1 MKDRFIKL
9 EAKELACLFRR
20 NNGYG
25 SIDPIQLSSLLL
37 KNNITTIYK
46 PLSETL
52 SGMAIKVAEDMR
64 FIMIN
69 QNNVIG
75 RQHFTIAHELYHLYC
90 QKDFVSQKCETGLFE
105 KQKDI
110 EEKKADYFASYL
122 LMPDEGIMELMP
134 QEEKS
139 KINEIT
145 TETIFKIQ
153 QYYHISINA
162 VIFRLIELNLVDN
175 SYYTKYLNEKASI
188 ASKLGYDTAI
198 YFPGNKD
205 RIIGDFCVLV
215 NELFKTG
222 KISESQYFE
231 YLTAIK
237 FDPFKQNI
245 ENE

>member
-9 EAKELACLFRR
+9 EAKELASQFRR
-20 NNGYG
+20 KNGYG
-25 SIDPIQLSSLLL
+25 LIDPIQLSSLLL

-46 PLSETL
+46 PLSDSL
-52 SGMAIKVAEDMR
+52 SGMAIKIAEDMR
-64 FIMIN
+64 FIMVN

-90 QKDFVSQKCETGLFE
+90 QKDFSSQRCETGLFE
-105 KQKDI
+105 NQKDI

-122 LMPDEGIMELMP
+122 LMPDEGIIELIP
-134 QEEKS
+134 HEEKLS
-139 KINEIT
+139 LNKIT

-162 VIFRLIELNLVDN
+162 VIFRLIELNLAN
-175 SYYTKYLNEKASI
+175 NEYYSKYKNEKVSI
-188 ASKLGYDTAI
+188 ARKLGYDTAI
-198 YFPGNKD
+198 YFPGNNDKL
-205 RIIGDFCVLV
+205 IGDYCVLV
-215 NELFKTG
+215 NELFKSG

-237 FDPFKQNI
+237 FDPFNQNS

>member
-1 MKDRFIKL
+1 
-9 EAKELACLFRR
+9 
-20 NNGYG
+20 
-25 SIDPIQLSSLLL
+25 
-37 KNNITTIYK
+37 
-46 PLSETL
+46 
-52 SGMAIKVAEDMR
+52 
-64 FIMIN
+64 
-69 QNNVIG
+69 
-75 RQHFTIAHELYHLYC
+75 
-90 QKDFVSQKCETGLFE
+90 
-105 KQKDI
+105 
-110 EEKKADYFASYL
+110 
-122 LMPDEGIMELMP
+122 MP